1 MNDPTGPTS
10 DPHPAPMTAA
20 VVHELI
26 DELAGLDQRF
36 LAGDRAQSDLPTVLE
51 GYRWMFS
58 ILSVGLDAFVWGDVT
73 APRFIDIVG
82 PTRKWGG
89 DNADAFYQY
98 APVDPSRTYVVTAA
112 RADAAY
118 FSLTVYG
125 GPDDGRYS
133 ERIVATVN
141 DHDTKASADV
151 SECVERVD
159 AERSARPVEIWL
171 SPTDP
176 KQMSDHERDG
186 RSVAANAMWVRLE
199 PDAVCAIT
207 RDYLADPSTGRRM
220 QWRIDAVGDP
230 GEWRPTDESEAR
242 RFGAALTWV
251 REQAQ
256 MVPVVLADPNTV
268 AEPYPVP
275 SQTFGWAAGDAAYA
289 MGSFRLDADEALVV
303 RGRSPNCAFWNM
315 CLWNPYLHTYDSAH
329 DRVTI
334 NGFQV
339 TYEPDGSWEI
349 VIAERDPG
357 HRNWVR
363 TQGHSHGLVWF
374 RWFHPSTTPER
385 PTTEVVV
392 LD

>member
-1 MNDPTGPTS
+1 MS
-10 DPHPAPMTAA
+10 DPSHPAPLTAA

-26 DELAGLDQRF
+26 EELAGLDQRF

-51 GYRWMFS
+51 GYRWIFS

-98 APVDPSRTYVVTAA
+98 APLDPSRTYRVTAS

-141 DHDTKASADV
+141 DRDPAVRGAD
-151 SECVERVD
+151 D
-159 AERSARPVEIWL
+159 VEIWL
-171 SPTDP
+171 SPSDP
-176 KQMSDHERDG
+176 RPASGAR
-186 RSVAANAMWVRLE
+186 AAAWLQLE

-220 QWRIDAVGDP
+220 RWRIEAIGDP
-230 GEWRPTDESEAR
+230 GGRRPTDESESR
-242 RFGAALTWV
+242 RFCAALTWV

-256 MVPVVLADPNTV
+256 MVPVVLADPNTI

-289 MGSFRLDADEALVV
+289 MGSFRLEAAEALVV
-303 RGRSPNCAFWNM
+303 RGRSPECAFWNM
-315 CLWNPYLHTYDSAH
+315 CLWNPFLHTYDAAH

-334 NGFQV
+334 NGFQA

-349 VIAERDPG
+349 VISEDDPG
-357 HRNWVR
+357 TR
-363 TQGHSHGLVWF
+363 TGSERKVTGTASSGSGG
-374 RWFHPSTTPER
+374 STRR
-385 PTTEVVV
+385 PRRS
-392 LD
+392 DRRPR

>member
-58 ILSVGLDAFVWGDVT
+58 ILSVGLDAFVWDNVT

-141 DHDTKASADV
+141 DHDVAAAQPSGTDPS
-151 SECVERVD
+151 S
-159 AERSARPVEIWL
+159 RSTRPVEIWL

-176 KQMSDHERDG
+176 REMSDAERAD
-186 RSVAANAMWVRLE
+186 RPVQTDAVWLRLE

-207 RDYLADPSTGRRM
+207 RDYLADPGTGQRM

-374 RWFHPSTTPER
+374 RWFHPSATPER